1 MGLGS
6 HLNYYPRL
14 GSRAD
19 VDETGI
25 SSDKELLR
33 LGSRLS
39 ETGISLKNKLKTKTK
54 EKEQHSYRLINMCL
68 AVARKAIAICPMS
81 LILESKYKHV

>member
-33 LGSRLS
+33 LGSRLTVRLGS
-39 ETGISLKNKLKTKTK
+39 HLEKKKT
-54 EKEQHSYRLINMCL
+54 Q
-68 AVARKAIAICPMS
+68 
-81 LILESKYKHV
+81 